1 MDELEERINN
11 DIKNRLSEYRYK
23 HSVGVMKMAGE
34 LAKFYNLDIKKAR
47 IIGLAHDIAKQMTD
61 KEIEEYTRKYNIKLD
76 ELELKNRELIHSKLG
91 ADICK
96 REYNFD
102 DEMANAVLYHTTGN
116 PNMDLMAKI
125 IFIADKV
132 EENRVY
138 DDLERRRKLAFE
150 NIDQAIIETIN
161 YTTTYCIER
170 GDVIHLDA
178 ILTRNKL
185 IIKNFQLNLP

>member
-11 DIKNRLSEYRYK
+11 DIKNKLSEHRYK

-34 LAKFYNLDIKKAR
+34 LAKFYNLDIQKAR

-61 KEIEEYTRKYNIKLD
+61 KEIEEYTKKYNIKLD

-116 PNMDLMAKI
+116 PNMDLMAKV

-138 DDLERRRKLAFE
+138 DDLEKRRKLAFE

-161 YTTTYCIER
+161 YTPTYCIER
-170 GDVIHLDA
+170 GDVIHPDA

-185 IIKNFQLNLP
+185 IIDMK

>member
-11 DIKNRLSEYRYK
+11 DIKSKLSENRYK

-34 LAKFYNLDIKKAR
+34 LAKFYNLDIQKAR

-102 DEMANAVLYHTTGN
+102 NEMANAVLYHTTGN
-116 PNMDLMAKI
+116 PNMDLMAKV

-138 DDLERRRKLAFE
+138 DDLEKRRKLAFE

-170 GDVIHLDA
+170 GDVIHPDA

-185 IIKNFQLNLP
+185 IIDMK